1 MLNQPK
7 VCIINETN
15 IQGYFCP
22 NGLYLHIPSPEPDAD
37 YDYSYDIP

>member
-22 NGLYLHIPSPEPDAD
+22 NGLYLHIPMIMIIHMIFRNITI
-37 YDYSYDIP
+37 Y